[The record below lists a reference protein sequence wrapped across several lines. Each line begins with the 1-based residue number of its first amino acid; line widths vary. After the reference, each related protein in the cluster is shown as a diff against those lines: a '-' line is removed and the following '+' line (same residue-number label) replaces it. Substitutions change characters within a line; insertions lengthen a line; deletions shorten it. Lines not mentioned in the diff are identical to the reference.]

1 MGVSLL
7 LTFFH
12 HLHDLVVFEKAFF
25 QLSKFSKQLDVPS
38 LCCSVKRSQKHLP
51 AIADTRGK
59 TRHPGWTFRLLIH
72 QLNPA
77 LGDVRNTLAGSI
89 GKKLE
94 ALFDDTTRQTLRLK
108 KTISTDQMKTFL
120 IFMLLIAEWLQK
132 KGDSEWLQ
140 KLQEQQPEVR
150 DEDNNDQG
158 QDADAPEVKFI
169 DVVAIEKQ
177 IGLKDIEGA
186 IVVYNPT
193 LHSLSMCTPQAQ
205 TKLLACKSLA
215 RSGQSLVELTG
226 KPVSKFGPVIP
237 RFCEYAAITT
247 TSAFTVI
254 ILVGSFVGATE
265 TNSAVVLFFLILAEG

>member
-1 MGVSLL
+1 MSRRTGYLGIGEMVLKQTTKTGL
-7 LTFFH
+7 RALT
-12 HLHDLVVFEKAFF
+12 
-25 QLSKFSKQLDVPS
+25 SKFGTHRIAQRSLHELQDLDARLGHEPTTLQS
-38 LCCSVKRSQKHLP
+38 SNR
-51 AIADTRGK
+51 TR
-59 TRHPGWTFRLLIH
+59 
-72 QLNPA
+72 
-77 LGDVRNTLAGSI
+77 GDVRNTLAGSI

-265 TNSAVVLFFLILAEG
+265 TNSAVVLFCLILAEG